1 MTAMPDPID
10 DLTPDDDGLPD
21 GMSLMD
27 GEFTITG
34 RISHGGFGITY
45 LAYDN
50 SLNRTVVIKEC
61 YPEAFCNRRDNS
73 SVVVRSS
80 AHEDQ
85 YKSIVQMFMREARS
99 IAKMRHPNIVGV
111 HRVFEDNHTAY
122 MALDLID
129 GDDLKE
135 IMEDEDRT
143 LTPTQIKD
151 MLFKILDAIE
161 LVHAHDL
168 LHRDISPDNILL
180 DKWGNPV
187 LIDFGAAREEASK
200 KSHMIS
206 TVMIVKDGYSPQ
218 EFYFAGS
225 KQNASSDLY
234 ALAATF
240 YHLIS
245 GQAPVNSQARV
256 AEIAVNN
263 PDPCQPLCGSFPDY
277 DDLFLAAID
286 KAMRIS
292 PKDRLQSAR
301 EWVDMIDP
309 HKTHVDDYVRPVVN
323 ESLGMTLTSL
333 VSETN
338 KELLTIPPTPLKKT
352 PLELLQENTSEDV
365 ADWVKEFN
373 EETRNGTG
381 DGAIELDDAPKFS
394 GRFGRPKTIPPF
406 KPMSLDPTMVPQ
418 PMPEYHD
425 PEAEAPRKK
434 AGLNLKLVMAVL
446 VVLGGCFAALNNA
459 ETVVQMAGL

>member
-1 MTAMPDPID
+1 MSATPEPID
-10 DLTPDDDGLPD
+10 DDMTPADAGLPD
-21 GMSLMD
+21 GVSIMD

-45 LAYDN
+45 LAKDN

-61 YPEAFCNRRDNS
+61 FPEAFCNRRNNC
-73 SVVVRSS
+73 SVVVRSV
-80 AHEDQ
+80 AYEDQ
-85 YKSIVQMFMREARS
+85 YKSIVQMFMLEARS

-122 MALDLID
+122 MALDLIE
-129 GDDLKE
+129 GHDLKE
-135 IMEDEDRT
+135 IIEDKDRN

-151 MLFKILDAIE
+151 ILFKILDAIE

-200 KSHMIS
+200 KTRAVS
-206 TVMIVKDGYSPQ
+206 TLMVVKDGYSPQ

-225 KQNASSDLY
+225 NQNESSDLY

-240 YHLIS
+240 YHVIS
-245 GQAPVNSQARV
+245 GQAPPNSQTRV
-256 AEIAVNN
+256 SEIAMNN
-263 PDPCQPLCGSFPDY
+263 PDPCVPLIGSFPGY
-277 DDLFLAAID
+277 DDVFLNAID
-286 KAMRIS
+286 RAMRIA
-292 PKDRLQSAR
+292 PRDRFQSVR

-309 HKTHVDDYVRPVVN
+309 HNTHVDDYVRPVVN

-333 VSETN
+333 VSQTN
-338 KELLTIPPTPLKKT
+338 KDLLTIPPTPLKKT
-352 PLELLQENTSEDV
+352 PLELLQENTSSDV

-373 EETRNGTG
+373 DETRNKQG
-381 DGAIELDDAPKFS
+381 DGSIELDDGPTFK
-394 GRFGRPKTIPPF
+394 GRFLRQKTIPPF

-418 PMPEYHD
+418 PMPGFED
-425 PEAEAPRKK
+425 QESRGRKK
-434 AGLNLKLVMAVL
+434 SGLNLKLVAAVL
-446 VVLGGCFAALNNA
+446 LRVAGCFAVLNNA
-459 ETVVQMAGL
+459 EAVVQVAGL

>member
-1 MTAMPDPID
+1 MTAMPAMFDENENPID
-10 DLTPDDDGLPD
+10 AGLPD
-21 GMSLMD
+21 GVSLMD

-61 YPEAFCNRRDNS
+61 FPEAFCNRRNNS
-73 SVVVRSS
+73 SVMVRSPT
-80 AHEDQ
+80 HENQ
-85 YKSIVQMFMREARS
+85 YKSIVDMFMREARS

-122 MALDLID
+122 MALDLIE
-129 GDDLKE
+129 GHDLKE
-135 IMEDEDRT
+135 ILDDEDRSFS
-143 LTPTQIKD
+143 PTQIKEI
-151 MLFKILDAIE
+151 LFKILDAIE

-200 KSHMIS
+200 KTRTIS
-206 TVMIVKDGYSPQ
+206 TVMVVKDGYSPQ

-225 KQNASSDLY
+225 SQNESSDLY

-245 GQAPVNSQARV
+245 GQAPVNSQTRV
-256 AEIAVNN
+256 SEIAVNN
-263 PDPCQPLCGSFPDY
+263 PDPCQPLCGSFPEY
-277 DDLFLAAID
+277 DDVFLAAID
-286 KAMRIS
+286 QAMRIA
-292 PKDRLQSAR
+292 PNERLQSAR
-301 EWVDMIDP
+301 AWVEMIDP
-309 HKTHVDDYVRPVVN
+309 HNTHVDDYVRPVVN

-373 EETRNGTG
+373 EETQNGSG
-381 DGAIELDDAPKFS
+381 DGAIELHDAPKFS
-394 GRFGRPKTIPPF
+394 GRFTRQKTMPPSAH
-406 KPMSLDPTMVPQ
+406 KLSDANYEM
-418 PMPEYHD
+418 
-425 PEAEAPRKK
+425 EAEVAHAQVTQAPKK
-434 AGLNLKLVMAVL
+434 GMNLRLLGAVL
-446 VVLGGCFAALNNA
+446 VVLGGCFAAMTNA
-459 ETVVQMAGL
+459 EAVVKLAGL